1 MDKTPFT
8 ALDQINNAIPG
19 LSPQQCKLA
28 EFITRNYKKAAFLTS
43 TALGDASGVSESTVV
58 RLAIALGY
66 SGFPQ
71 LQAALQELI
80 QRELTS
86 IERFSF
92 PNKANRKFLYA
103 KVLSAE
109 AEHMVKVI
117 DSIAPKLF
125 DKAVDLLCRQ
135 KRVFVVGFQA
145 SACLASFA
153 AYSLA
158 KVRPDICRIN
168 HWDESICLRVAE
180 SSRSDVALVYIF
192 PRYPRFAVR
201 LLQMFRTRHTPV
213 VLVTNSSL
221 SPFAADLA
229 GVVLPISI
237 RYDSFLDSFAP
248 VFSFTNALIMATA
261 LKDNDRTT
269 EHLEQFE
276 TFVKESQ
283 IFESGVR
290 PGE

>member
-1 MDKTPFT
+1 MQKVSV
-8 ALDQINNAIPG
+8 LEEINNSLHG
-19 LSPQQCKLA
+19 LSPQQRKLA
-28 EFITRNYKKAAFLTS
+28 GFIVANYKKAAFLTS
-43 TALGDASGVSESTVV
+43 TALGNAAGVSESTVV
-58 RLAIALGY
+58 RMATALGY
-66 SGFPQ
+66 PGFPQ
-71 LQAALQELI
+71 LQEGLQELI

-92 PNKANRKFLYA
+92 PRKNHHKALYA

-109 AEHMVKVI
+109 AEHMVKLI
-117 DSIAPKLF
+117 DSISPKSF
-125 DKAVDLLCRQ
+125 DKAVDLLGRQ

-180 SSRSDVALVYIF
+180 SRRDDAALVYMF
-192 PRYPRFAVR
+192 PRYPRFTVR
-201 LLQMFRTRHTPV
+201 LLRLFRARGTPV
-213 VLVTNSSL
+213 VLVTNSAL
-221 SPFAADLA
+221 SPLA
-229 GVVLPISI
+229 SEANGVVLPISI

-269 EHLEQFE
+269 KHLEQFE
-276 TFVKESQ
+276 TFVKQSEV
-283 IFESGVR
+283 FESGMR